1 MLIVSSPKLGARGV
15 MSPKVDKQ
23 KVIVKER
30 DGLEATKEK
39 PKRCRWKLQARN
51 VDKSIKHKDRP
62 KAMKK
67 SSDEIF

>member
-15 MSPKVDKQ
+15 MSPKADKQ

-39 PKRCRWKLQARN
+39 PKRCR
-51 VDKSIKHKDRP
+51 
-62 KAMKK
+62 
-67 SSDEIF
+67 